1 MIYRKIDENGDYV
14 FGGNSNNFYTGAAAV
29 AQAILTRLRLLLA
42 EWWEGQED
50 GLPLFERILGQRN
63 REMAQKTILDR
74 ISKTPHVI
82 TVTSYNFEWNNEARS
97 MILHATVETEYG
109 QVTIEEE
116 MS

>member
-1 MIYRKIDENGDYV
+1 
-14 FGGNSNNFYTGAAAV
+14 
-29 AQAILTRLRLLLA
+29 
-42 EWWEGQED
+42 
-50 GLPLFERILGQRN
+50 
-63 REMAQKTILDR
+63 MAQKTILDR